1 MESGMK
7 VKSRKRRPKETAWS
21 KWKSGSFTV
30 EASLLLPFLLIL
42 IFVFFILSL
51 YLHDRSVLI
60 SCAAGLAGKGAAR
73 KYETEEHLE
82 NWLTGQA
89 AGLADE
95 RLLLLRLTG
104 VSVEVADSSVTVC
117 YEGSTSLLGGLDV
130 REEETAQRLNPVDFI
145 RNSRRLK
152 NLIEE

>member
-1 MESGMK
+1 MAVKGRK
-7 VKSRKRRPKETAWS
+7 VKKKKEKQGSRFWRQ
-21 KWKSGSFTV
+21 GSFTV
-30 EASLLLPFLLIL
+30 EASLLLPLLVLIL
-42 IFVFFILSL
+42 SVFIILGL
-51 YLHDRSVLI
+51 YLHDRSVLA
-60 SCAAGLAGKGAAR
+60 SCAAELAGKGAAR